1 MEGER
6 LYTLAEAHGDEMQ
19 RTWREYPSASLLWK
33 NVSNSG
39 AEHDWHSSCRRRTR
53 MFLCG
58 WREYLTGIARVRSYR
73 AHHRLL
79 HDKGDDPH
87 ASSLW

>member
-1 MEGER
+1 
-6 LYTLAEAHGDEMQ
+6 
-19 RTWREYPSASLLWK
+19 
-33 NVSNSG
+33 
-39 AEHDWHSSCRRRTR
+39 

-58 WREYLTGIARVRSYR
+58 WREHLTGIARVRWYR

-87 ASSLW
+87 ASSL